1 LINIAARQS
10 SLSCLSLRGCFT
22 ILLTVLLGKFLKQLQ
37 LCMRKHVMNMLIG
50 CAGQAVGAFCSHS
63 ISQKAEILNYL
74 ERKQGTIS
82 RVLNK
87 EASSNNISMRSEDW
101 RHSGSPTQSPV
112 VLTAKSSCPVFACA
126 AGNSISRGKDG
137 RAPSVLS
144 ICGQLEQP
152 STSILPQ
159 QKFDCSLT
167 TAAAAPAGDGGPPV
181 LKDSS
186 HHHHYPAPNRHT
198 TPLRETISARLS
210 LAGTVRQQLA
220 GNILYISL

>member
-1 LINIAARQS
+1 
-10 SLSCLSLRGCFT
+10 
-22 ILLTVLLGKFLKQLQ
+22 
-37 LCMRKHVMNMLIG
+37 MNMLIG

-87 EASSNNISMRSEDW
+87 EASANNISVRSEDW

-112 VLTAKSSCPVFACA
+112 VLAAKSSCPVFACT

-137 RAPSVLS
+137 KAPSVLS

-167 TAAAAPAGDGGPPV
+167 TAAAAPAGDGGLPV
-181 LKDSS
+181 LQDSS
-186 HHHHYPAPNRHT
+186 HQHHHHHCLAPNRHPT
-198 TPLRETISARLS
+198 TLRETISARLS

-220 GNILYISL
+220 GNILYISQWH